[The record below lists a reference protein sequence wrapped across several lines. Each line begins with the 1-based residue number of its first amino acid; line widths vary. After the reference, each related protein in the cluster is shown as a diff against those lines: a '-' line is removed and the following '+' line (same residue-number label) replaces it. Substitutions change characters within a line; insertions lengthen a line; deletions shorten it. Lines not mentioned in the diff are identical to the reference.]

1 MPAMGTMQL
10 VRRTSACL
18 VLAVG
23 LNAAALAD
31 DRADCRDRAIAPDAA
46 VAACTR
52 VIGSGAAQGIGLAEL
67 YGARA
72 NAYRARA
79 DLDRAIAD
87 FDEAIRLDPG
97 RAFYLEL
104 RGNVWFAK
112 RDYQHAVAD
121 YDRAVQLN
129 PKLIPAYIGRASAH
143 FARGDLDA
151 AIADYQQAIGL
162 NPRAAVLY
170 IQRGNVWRRKGD
182 LARAIADYSE
192 ALRIA
197 PAMLGAHV
205 TRGIALEAAG
215 DRNGARADYAAAIAT
230 EARGEGAARAQA
242 TARERLAMLDTAER
256 STAPMPQGANAPPA
270 VPARSP
276 ATPASP
282 SSSTTAPGLAI
293 PPSAVMPPKTA
304 GMPAPGAPGA
314 VPTRQPPA
322 PPANIVANAS
332 PTASV
337 NAAPAQGATGIR
349 LALVIGNGAY
359 VNATALSNPPNDA
372 AVVAKTLREIGF
384 EVIEGTNLDRAGMER
399 LVRDFLH
406 KAPSARL
413 TLLYYAGHG
422 MQVDG
427 KNYLV
432 PIDAKLTAPS
442 DLAFETLELDKILA
456 GLDDEARANVVV
468 LDACR
473 DNPLARSFASKL
485 GATRSAAVPAGLA
498 GYATVGTGTL
508 IAFATAPGQTALDG
522 AGTNSPFTTA
532 FIKHVRTRGIEVN
545 QMLTRVRVEVAGE
558 TKNRQVPWANSS
570 LLGEVYLAGEH

>member
-1 MPAMGTMQL
+1 MQL
-10 VRRTSACL
+10 VSRASACL
-18 VLAVG
+18 LLAIG
-23 LNAAALAD
+23 ASASALAD
-31 DRADCRDRAIAPDAA
+31 DRSDCRNRAIPPEAA
-46 VAACTR
+46 VAACTQA
-52 VIGSGAAQGIGLAEL
+52 IAAGSVKGSGLAEL

-72 NAYRARA
+72 NAYRVQA
-79 DLDRAIAD
+79 DFDHAIAD

-104 RGNVWFAK
+104 RGNIWFAK
-112 RDYQHAVAD
+112 RDYQHAIAD

-143 FARGDLDA
+143 FAHGNLDA

-182 LARAIADYSE
+182 LPRAIADYSE

-197 PAMLGAHV
+197 PAMVGAHV

-215 DRNGARADYAAAIAT
+215 DRAGARADYEAVTAA
-230 EARGEGAARAQA
+230 EARGEGAVRAQA

-256 STAPMPQGANAPPA
+256 SAAPAPPPAANAIPPA
-270 VPARSP
+270 PARSQVPP
-276 ATPASP
+276 APTPSAAP
-282 SSSTTAPGLAI
+282 PPGLAI
-293 PPSAVMPPKTA
+293 PPSSVIPARPAGAAAPSPVM
-304 GMPAPGAPGA
+304 
-314 VPTRQPPA
+314 
-322 PPANIVANAS
+322 ANAS
-332 PTASV
+332 PTAPV
-337 NAAPAQGATGIR
+337 DAAPGGAAGIR

-359 VNATALSNPPNDA
+359 VNATALANPPNDA

-432 PIDAKLTAPS
+432 PVDAKLSAPS
-442 DLAFETLELDKILA
+442 DLAFETLELDKVLA

-485 GATRSAAVPAGLA
+485 GATRSAAAPAGLA

-522 AGTNSPFTTA
+522 SGINSPFTTA

-545 QMLTRVRVEVAGE
+545 QMLTRVRIEVAAG

>member
-1 MPAMGTMQL
+1 MGTMQL

-215 DRNGARADYAAAIAT
+215 DRNGARADYAAAIAA

-293 PPSAVMPPKTA
+293 PPSAVMPPKVA
-304 GMPAPGAPGA
+304 GTPASATPGA

-322 PPANIVANAS
+322 PPANIIANAS
-332 PTASV
+332 PTAPV

-372 AVVAKTLREIGF
+372 AAVAKTLREIGF